1 MQKNLLHIF
10 LKRVSENDP
19 EATRQVPQKLAERL
33 MYVPIVAPSE
43 SSSDTSVIKLKAR
56 KVKKSEKD
64 ETFICFSNQRFFKEW
79 ASTNAHGQ
87 QDVVSILLGDFC
99 TAVLETQ
106 DDAQLTVDLGVD
118 HSVTFAPH
126 ELRPISKYVSP
137 LFFEM
142 GNPATPAPKAKISES
157 ETPTFIGKAKSE
169 TQTATASEVAAAPRP
184 KKSGFF
190 GFLKR

>member
-33 MYVPIVAPSE
+33 MYVPIVANE
-43 SSSDTSVIKLKAR
+43 QSSTDSSVIKLKAR
-56 KVKKSEKD
+56 KITKPDKD

-79 ASTNAHGQ
+79 ASTNSHGQ

-99 TAVLETQ
+99 TAVLETEE
-106 DDAQLTVDLGVD
+106 DAKLTVDLGVD
-118 HSVTFAPH
+118 HSVTFSPH

-142 GNPATPAPKAKISES
+142 GTPQTQAPKVKISES
-157 ETPTFIGKAKSE
+157 ETPTFVGKEKVTE
-169 TQTATASEVAAAPRP
+169 TPVTETTPAPARP

>member
-33 MYVPIVAPSE
+33 MYVPIV
-43 SSSDTSVIKLKAR
+43 SSDQSSTDSSVIKLKAR
-56 KVKKSEKD
+56 KITKPDKD

-79 ASTNAHGQ
+79 ASTNSHGQ

-99 TAVLETQ
+99 TAVLETEEN
-106 DDAQLTVDLGVD
+106 AKLTVDLGVD

-142 GNPATPAPKAKISES
+142 GTPQTQAPIAKITES
-157 ETPTFIGKAKSE
+157 ETPTFVGKANKAE
-169 TQTATASEVAAAPRP
+169 TPVAETVTTSPRP